1 MQANLL
7 NRKSRRS
14 SKSKRLHRES
24 GVTILEMVVAML
36 ILTIGLL
43 GLAASIGY
51 AVTVSNKGRNLTN
64 SKLLVVSILEQMEK
78 LRNTESG
85 TIEELTFGQIA
96 NAGQVDNTGALRNFA
111 GFPTDFQ
118 PLSINPGPD
127 GIFGTADDL
136 INPGPDNI
144 YGTADDFTDT
154 TWAVTGYTRQITIT
168 SLNANLKRIQVT
180 LRYPDAGGKLRDLVA
195 VSYLNN
201 DTRSNF
207 R

>member
-1 MQANLL
+1 MQVHML
-7 NRKSRRS
+7 NNQSRRQPQR
-14 SKSKRLHRES
+14 KQLHSES

-36 ILTIGLL
+36 ILTVGLL

-64 SKLLVVSILEQMEK
+64 SKLLVVSLLEQMET
-78 LRNTESG
+78 LRNTEQ
-85 TIEELTFGQIA
+85 LTFGQIS
-96 NAGQVDNTGALRNFA
+96 NTGQVDDSGALKPFI
-111 GFPTDFQ
+111 GFPTAFQ

-127 GIFGTADDL
+127 GIFGTSDDL
-136 INPGPDNI
+136 ISPGPDNI
-144 YGTADDFTDT
+144 YGNSDDIVDSS
-154 TWAVTGYTRQITIT
+154 WEVKSYQRQISIT
-168 SLNANLKRIQVT
+168 KLSNNLKRIQVT
-180 LRYPDAGGKLRDLVA
+180 VRYPDAGGKLRDMVG

>member
-1 MQANLL
+1 MPRNML
-7 NRKSRRS
+7 NKTSQSARINS
-14 SKSKRLHRES
+14 ES
-24 GVTILEMVVAML
+24 GVTILEMVVAMM

-51 AVTVSNKGRNLTN
+51 AVTVSNRGRNLTN

-85 TIEELTFGQIA
+85 TIEELTFGQVA
-96 NAGQVDNTGALRNFA
+96 NVGQVDNTGAARSFP
-111 GFPTDFQ
+111 GFPTEFQ
-118 PLSINPGPD
+118 PVSINPGPD

-136 INPGPDNI
+136 VNPGPDNV
-144 YGTADDFTDT
+144 YGTSDDFTDAS
-154 TWAVTGYTRQITIT
+154 WALTGYSRQIQIT
-168 SLNANLKRIQVT
+168 NLNANLKRIQVT
-180 LRYPDAGGKLRDLVA
+180 LRYADAGGQTRDLVG

>member
-1 MQANLL
+1 MQVHML
-7 NRKSRRS
+7 NNKSRRQPLRKHLNS
-14 SKSKRLHRES
+14 ES

-64 SKLLVVSILEQMEK
+64 TKLLVVSLLEQMET
-78 LRNTESG
+78 LRNTEQ
-85 TIEELTFGQIA
+85 LTFGQIA
-96 NAGQVDNTGALRNFA
+96 NQGSVDNTGASRTFV
-111 GFPTDFQ
+111 GFPTTFQ
-118 PLSINPGPD
+118 QLSINPGPD
-127 GIFGTADDL
+127 GIFGTSDDL
-136 INPGPDNI
+136 ISPGPDNV
-144 YGTADDFTDT
+144 YGTTDDTIDN
-154 TWAVTGYTRQITIT
+154 TWAVPGYQRKITIT
-168 SLNANLKRIQVT
+168 NLSTNLKRVEVT
-180 LRYPDAGGKLRDLVA
+180 LRYPDAAGHTRDLEG

>member
-1 MQANLL
+1 ML
-7 NRKSRRS
+7 NSKSRRAALR
-14 SKSKRLHRES
+14 KRLRSEA

-36 ILTIGLL
+36 ILTVGLL
-43 GLAASIGY
+43 GMAAAIGY

-64 SKLLVVSILEQMEK
+64 SKLLVVSVMEQIET
-78 LRNTESG
+78 LRNTK
-85 TIEELTFGQIA
+85 ELTFGQIA
-96 NAGQVDNTGALRNFA
+96 NQGSVDNTGATRSFA

-136 INPGPDNI
+136 INPGPDNV
-144 YGTADDFTDT
+144 YGTSDDFIDP
-154 TWAVTGYTRQITIT
+154 TWAVAGYTRQITIT
-168 SLNANLKRIQVT
+168 NLNPNLKRIQVT
-180 LRYPDAGGKLRDLVA
+180 LNYPDAGGNYRSLVG